1 MPGTRPGMTQQREY
15 SHMTQIIS
23 EDMMVPSE
31 PGIDIFVRNKRP
43 TNLGKYS
50 AERTVLF
57 VHGSTYPAHTGFDLP
72 LGGQSWMDFI
82 ASHGFDVYC
91 LDVRGYGRS
100 TRPKAMDEPPQN
112 NPPVARTP
120 DAVKDITA
128 VLNFILK
135 RRSIAKL
142 NLLGWSWGCTLM
154 ATTAIQNPGKTA
166 RLMLYAPGYLRTT
179 PSPLAAFLSAGPLGA
194 YRTVNREQAKIRWLN
209 GVPEHKQAVLIPP
222 GWFDQWADASWAS
235 DPAGAKQNPP
245 VIRAPN
251 GTVADTASDFWMLRP
266 LQCTTR
272 REITVPTL
280 LTVGEWDKDT
290 PPYMAQAIF
299 PLLTNSPG
307 KRLVMLA
314 EGTHHMMLG
323 EATAAGAVPRRA
335 GVPRRIFVAVA
346 SFLLTPSGSA
356 S

>member
-1 MPGTRPGMTQQREY
+1 
-15 SHMTQIIS
+15 MTQIIS

-43 TNLGKYS
+43 ANLGKYS
-50 AERTVLF
+50 AERTLLF

-72 LGGQSWMDFI
+72 LGGQSWMAFI

-100 TRPKAMDEPPQN
+100 TRPKAMDEPPEN

-120 DAVKDITA
+120 EAVKDITA

-135 RRSIAKL
+135 RRNIAKL

-194 YRTVNREQAKIRWLN
+194 YRTVTRDQAKIRWLN
-209 GVPEHKQAVLIPP
+209 GVPEHKQAALIPP

-251 GTVADTASDFWMLRP
+251 GTVADTAEFWSSGKIMYDP
-266 LQCTTR
+266 AD
-272 REITVPTL
+272 IKVPTL
-280 LTVGEWDKDT
+280 IVVGEWDKDM

-307 KRLVMLA
+307 KRFVMLA
-314 EGTHHMMLG
+314 EGTHHMMLEG
-323 EATAAGAVPRRA
+323 NRMALYRAVQ
-335 GVPRRIFVAVA
+335 
-346 SFLLTPSGSA
+346 SFLDEGCE
-356 S
+356 